1 MKQPVIIYHCPNFTI
16 ERSILLNIVST
27 MKKRSLTSCD
37 ATFVELFFYDG
48 ESSDLVTN
56 ILILNASA
64 HFILSSKSFDGSLIE
79 N

>member
-1 MKQPVIIYHCPNFTI
+1 
-16 ERSILLNIVST
+16 